1 MWTKIW
7 ELFIGFGR
15 STLYGYGGGPSIIPL
30 YEHEV
35 VGNFQWMSK
44 EEFGQALAFG
54 NALPGPIATKLAAYI
69 GFKVAGWLG
78 AIVALSAV
86 VLPTALLMVLLV
98 GVMSKLSNNPIIN
111 GMIKGVKPVIFVMLA
126 LLAYDFVKFAFQ
138 PIDGPIKFLP
148 FMIAAG
154 YFIMV
159 QYLNI
164 NSVWGIIG
172 GLVIG
177 AFFMR

>member
-1 MWTKIW
+1 MWAKLW

-15 STLYGYGGGPSIIPL
+15 STMLGYGGGPSIIPL

-35 VGNFQWMSK
+35 VGKFAWMSQ

-69 GFKVAGWLG
+69 GFKVAGWPGALV
-78 AIVALSAV
+78 AIVAV

-98 GVMSKLSNNPIIN
+98 GLMSRLSGNPVIK
-111 GMIKGVKPVIFVMLA
+111 GMIRGVQPVIFVMLA
-126 LLAYDFVKFAFQ
+126 LLAYDFVKYAVQ
-138 PIDGPIKFLP
+138 PIDGPVKFLP
-148 FMIAAG
+148 FLIAAG
-154 YFIMV
+154 YFVMV
-159 QYLNI
+159 QYLGF
-164 NSVWGIIG
+164 SAVWGIVG

-177 AFFMR
+177 ALFMR